1 MSGYTQISKILN
13 DSTFL
18 HTDYEVLLFIQKT
31 LYLLVS
37 YHRDGFVHGS
47 ISNDSIEYNPVTGD
61 VRLGSIRVKYEVM
74 SSQIMNPEMPSEVGK
89 QKLQEQDLFPTYSL
103 IPSLRP
109 NNVNDYLVADT
120 RNLYNVLKNIIKS
133 HFKKIPNWLT
143 PLIEQW
149 DSPFGKTSPDKKP
162 SIAALEAG
170 ISYVSQLITGN
181 VVSPDTNSEDDEVNF
196 EDQDEIIEDEE
207 IEESDSSSSSSSS
220 SDSSCQDDNEKVD
233 NQTDKSSKKKKET
246 NDVFFTKTTTIGQL
260 SGGYKKDSHQRYMT
274 LIGPGV
280 ACSKVPISLGC
291 QSNGLF
297 GDVSVQIGYKKML
310 KMGKDKGTSAENN
323 NGVDD
328 TRSGSDNDCSNN
340 KKIPACT
347 VRIGMVEE
355 RVLERIKREKQRMK
369 AEGKTPS
376 TFTLKDMNR
385 ILDGLRGLVW
395 APTGAVNHGVLGGD
409 LVNGEVN
416 EKQYIE
422 IKPVN
427 GESKTP
433 YILNRF
439 DNVISGSGK
448 DILVGEDESKNSTDV
463 ADTYKEVI
471 SESGKTKKRIALFP
485 HTFLASPF
493 GTDDI
498 LTIRDSTSASNF
510 SSSIVKLTING
521 KEVGV
526 FSMKKWLESG
536 YNGMRL
542 EKEARKSM
550 KIPKFR
556 LIVIITSDEDSVNV
570 ESNWTCSILTQSM
583 RNCLIAT
590 HLSLYPQLG
599 KITGV
604 ELPMNQLRNSV
615 GFGYRQQSSATA
627 YETLPTRTPNIHT
640 GYPYTQLI
648 MTGSSSG
655 NTQITPYSIVLN
667 SFTNPTVAVPYDF
680 SFKLLKKSGKVLMKI
695 RSVNT
700 GASNDPRGGDG
711 RRSSERGSGRGSFC
725 FTPSQ
730 LNGDT
735 SNQLSSLDQ
744 RRHSSLSTS
753 SRTMFVEI
761 RTDMTIVITIH
772 NGSNIIGSST
782 NEDCGSQGGEHC
794 GKRKSDVGGAGTTS
808 DIMLSKP
815 TRFVCGPRKS
825 CNLQEGDIIRIR
837 LSSGGLWLAVNGIWL
852 HYDKDSSDED
862 NAIPPGIKLDHSG
875 VRALILPM
883 GVVLQV
889 MTPVG
894 PQPLTRTAKA
904 LLAKCQTPLV
914 AFDPFSHTRN
924 VEIDNTGISLH
935 LNPISGKSHSCV
947 AFVDVP
953 LKVSKRTLVPN
964 SGVCAVF
971 RVLNFGSGKSSK
983 KPSGRYGFMVVSNY
997 DVSQFLSEADDS
1009 DIELTSLKIPHFAVT
1024 SDGLMS
1030 SRWNRTNEDGSTS
1043 SKKSI
1048 VTSGAS
1054 KREISV
1060 GDIIAL
1066 FLDVKLGGVI
1076 VLRNGV
1082 PIANSIVN
1090 GTSSGSS
1097 KVVSDPESLL
1107 EGRTKEK
1114 TPDAFYIDS
1123 TASYRIGVFVDSDGS
1138 REGFKCELLSVFGQ

>member
-74 SSQIMNPEMPSEVGK
+74 TSQIMNPEMQSEMGK

-103 IPSLRP
+103 VPSLRP
-109 NNVNDYLVADT
+109 NNVNDYLIADT

-149 DSPFGKTSPDKKP
+149 DSPFGKTSSDKKP

-170 ISYVSQLITGN
+170 ISYVSHLITGN
-181 VVSPDTNSEDDEVNF
+181 VVSPDTDSDEENMNF
-196 EDQDEIIEDEE
+196 EDQDEIVEDEDVNE
-207 IEESDSSSSSSSS
+207 TSSSS
-220 SDSSCQDDNEKVD
+220 SDSCQDDKENDVSANNQPVSEK
-233 NQTDKSSKKKKET
+233 QMDKTSRKKKET
-246 NDVFFTKTTTIGQL
+246 NDIFFTKTTTIGQL

-274 LIGPGV
+274 LIGPGI
-280 ACSKVPISLGC
+280 ACSKNSISLGC

-310 KMGKDKGTSAENN
+310 RMGKDKGASTENKI
-323 NGVDD
+323 DD
-328 TRSGSDNDCSNN
+328 PRNSDVYSKG

-347 VRIGMVEE
+347 VRIGVVEE
-355 RVLERIKREKQRMK
+355 RVLERIKREKIRMK
-369 AEGKTPS
+369 TEGKTS
-376 TFTLKDMNR
+376 SAFTLKDMNR
-385 ILDGLRGLVW
+385 ILDGLRGLIW

-422 IKPVN
+422 IKPVD
-427 GESKTP
+427 GENKIP
-433 YILNRF
+433 YILNRY
-439 DNVISGSGK
+439 DNLISGSSN
-448 DILVGEDESKNSTDV
+448 DILIGEDDSKNSTDV

-471 SESGKTKKRIALFP
+471 SKSEKTKKRITLFP

-498 LTIRDSTSASNF
+498 LTIRDSTSVSNF

-556 LIVIITSDEDSVNV
+556 LIVIITSDGESPRF

-615 GFGYRQQSSATA
+615 GFGYRQQSGATA

-655 NTQITPYSIVLN
+655 NAQITPYSIVLN

-700 GASNDPRGGDG
+700 SASNDPRGDSR

-772 NGSNIIGSST
+772 NGSNILNST
-782 NEDCGSQGGEHC
+782 NEDCGSQSER
-794 GKRKSDVGGAGTTS
+794 GKRTSDVGTTS

-815 TRFVCGPRKS
+815 TRFVCGPRKA
-825 CNLQEGDIIRIR
+825 CNLQEGDIVRVRI
-837 LSSGGLWLAVNGIWL
+837 SSGGLWLAVNGMWL

-889 MTPVG
+889 MTPVA

-924 VEIDNTGISLH
+924 VEIDYTGISLH
-935 LNPISGKSHSCV
+935 LNPIPGKGHSSI

-971 RVLNFGSGKSSK
+971 RVLSFGPNKGSSK

-997 DVSQFLSEADDS
+997 DVSQFLSEADDN

-1030 SRWNRTNEDGSTS
+1030 SRWGKTNEDGSS
-1043 SKKSI
+1043 CSKKSI

-1054 KREISV
+1054 KRELSV

-1076 VLRNGV
+1076 VLRNGI
-1082 PIANSIVN
+1082 PIANSIIN
-1090 GTSSGSS
+1090 GTFSGNG
-1097 KVVSDPESLL
+1097 KIVSDPESLL
-1107 EGRTKEK
+1107 EGKTKDK
-1114 TPDAFYIDS
+1114 IPDAFYIDS